1 MIPASDQLMED
12 LYTFVNKAK
21 DEPTRLEL
29 SRIALLAVQYRA
41 NQLKQQRT
49 QRAIERVAAERRALK
64 DSTGASR
71 DMSSAR
77 DDDPLGVPSR
87 PLHAR

>member
-1 MIPASDQLMED
+1 MIPMSDQMVESVYD
-12 LYTFVNKAK
+12 IVNRQDGEIDRVEVARAA
-21 DEPTRLEL
+21 RLAAE
-29 SRIALLAVQYRA
+29 YRA
-41 NQLKQQRT
+41 LQLKQKRT

-64 DSTGASR
+64 DSTGESR

-77 DDDPLGVPSR
+77 DDDPLGVPSH